1 MRGVLEAGFISC
13 SREIL
18 EKSVGRSREMND
30 LMWRYL
36 SIRARYLA
44 VLRWCRD
51 ESQRSAATRRH
62 TSRTGVV
69 SGSANLEKTGC
80 FMVKT
85 RNNCRVFQCT
95 VNWARARHSLAF
107 IAGGAQRS
115 SSFYAV
121 GVRECAAA
129 GVGSSVLQANA
140 DAGGSGHVDWSMIA
154 GKISG
159 GSCRSEYFKRCGTGC
174 YSPKCCLRKSRLLL
188 LDQRWPP

>member
-1 MRGVLEAGFISC
+1 MLGVLEAGFISC
-13 SREIL
+13 SWKIL
-18 EKSVGRSREMND
+18 GKGVGRSREMND

-62 TSRTGVV
+62 TLRTGADVT
-69 SGSANLEKTGC
+69 SEYLEKSGC
-80 FMVKT
+80 FAVK
-85 RNNCRVFQCT
+85 NANKWCVFQCT

-107 IAGGAQRS
+107 IARGAQRS
-115 SSFYAV
+115 SSFYAA

-129 GVGSSVLQANA
+129 GGGSSVLQANA
-140 DAGGSGHVDWSMIA
+140 DAGGSGNADRSRIA
-154 GKISG
+154 GKISR
-159 GSCRSEYFKRCGTGC
+159 GSCRSEYFKRCESGC
-174 YSPKCCLRKSRLLL
+174 HSPKCCLRKVRLLL